1 MNREII
7 IDRFDRNG
15 VFVAVI
21 EAAGQGPIVLESE
34 GEHTSYDAAEARAR
48 KAFGG
53 SGLRWCVCRLVP
65 VAGNELLPL
74 DLQRMQK

>member
-1 MNREII
+1 MSREITV
-7 IDRFDRNG
+7 DRFDRTG

-21 EAAGQGPIVLESE
+21 EADNQAPIVLETE
-34 GEHTSYDAAEARAR
+34 GEDTSYERASER
-48 KAFGG
+48 AIKAFGG
-53 SGLRWCVCRLVP
+53 KSLRWCVCRLVP

>member
-1 MNREII
+1 MNRELVV
-7 IDRFDRNG
+7 DRFDREG

-21 EAAGQGPIVLESE
+21 EADNQAPIVLEAE
-34 GEHTSYDAAEARAR
+34 GEDTSYERAEERAR
-48 KAFGG
+48 KSFGG
-53 SGLRWCVCRLVP
+53 RQLRWCVCRLVP

>member
-1 MNREII
+1 MSREVTV
-7 IDRFDRNG
+7 DRFDRSG

-21 EAAGQGPIVLESE
+21 EADNQAPIVLEAEGADTSFDRASE
-34 GEHTSYDAAEARAR
+34 RAI
-48 KAFGG
+48 KAFGRG
-53 SGLRWCVCRLVP
+53 NLRWCVCRLVP

>member
-1 MNREII
+1 MSREVTV
-7 IDRFDRNG
+7 DRFDRTG

-21 EAAGQGPIVLESE
+21 EAANQAPIVLETE
-34 GEHTSYDAAEARAR
+34 GEDTSYDRASER
-48 KAFGG
+48 AMKAFGG
-53 SGLRWCVCRLVP
+53 GNLRWCICRLVP